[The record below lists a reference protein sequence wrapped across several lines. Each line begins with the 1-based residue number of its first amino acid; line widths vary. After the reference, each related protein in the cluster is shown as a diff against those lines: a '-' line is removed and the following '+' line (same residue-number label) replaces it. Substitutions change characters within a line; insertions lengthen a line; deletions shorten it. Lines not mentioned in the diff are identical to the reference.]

1 MTNSERQ
8 QLITK
13 YLTEALHPTE
23 LEVIDESHLH
33 IGHAGAKD
41 GRGHFAVRIISDAFA
56 GKSRVARQQ
65 LIYAALGDLM
75 QTDIHALRMIAT
87 KTVTE

>member
-1 MTNSERQ
+1 MTPNKRQ
-8 QLITK
+8 QLITER
-13 YLTEALHPTE
+13 LTQALQPTK
-23 LEVIDESHLH
+23 LNVIDESHLH
-33 IGHAGAKD
+33 VGHAGAKD
-41 GRGHFAVRIISDAFA
+41 GRGHFAVNIISEAFS

-87 KTVTE
+87 KAPGE